1 MRREASRGS
10 DPELDEEAV
19 QEADEVAKQLTN
31 HSNFTVM
38 ASRRSQ
44 VSSQWNS
51 WLESL

>member
-1 MRREASRGS
+1 MRREFRGS

-38 ASRRSQ
+38 VSRPGSNEIVSWRAS
-44 VSSQWNS
+44 
-51 WLESL
+51 